1 MLFDTH
7 CHINF
12 ISFKEDGEEIIANFL
27 KENYALIIVG
37 SQESTSLRA
46 VEYANKFEHGVY
58 AAVGLHPIDLMEESE
73 ETVLIDGQP
82 YTFKNRYEEFDYQKY
97 KEMTLS
103 SDKVKAIGEV
113 GLDYY
118 NFAKFEVEKI
128 PGFKIKQEEALRGFI
143 KLAEEI
149 DLPIIFHCRGE
160 KHDPYGAYDR
170 LLEIIK
176 SEINSGRKIRG
187 VIHCFGGNLKQA
199 REFIEL
205 GFYVG
210 FTGIVTFKKGVEEL
224 KKIAQDIPLER
235 ILAETDAPFLAPEPY
250 RGKRCLPQHVESVV
264 KEIANLKG
272 LNFDEVSQVIL
283 QNSQDLFRV

>member
-7 CHINF
+7 CHLNF
-12 ISFKEDGEEIIANFL
+12 ISFKEDGDKIIADFL
-27 KENYALIIVG
+27 KNNYALLIVG
-37 SQESTSLRA
+37 SQESTSWRA
-46 VEYANKFEHGVY
+46 IEYAKKFKRGVY
-58 AAVGLHPIDLMEESE
+58 VAVGLHPIDLMEESE
-73 ETVLIDGQP
+73 ETVSIDGQP

-97 KEMTLS
+97 KKMALS

-118 NFAKFEVEKI
+118 YFDKFEIEKI
-128 PGFKIKQEEALRGFI
+128 PGFKVKQEEALRGFI

-149 DLPIIFHCRGE
+149 DLPIVFHCRGE
-160 KHDPYGAYDR
+160 KHDPYGAYDK
-170 LLEIIK
+170 LLEIVK
-176 SEINSGRKIRG
+176 SEINSGKKIRG

-205 GFYVG
+205 GFYIG

-224 KKIAQDIPLER
+224 KKIVQEITLER
-235 ILAETDAPFLAPEPY
+235 ILAETDAPFLSPEPY
-250 RGKRCLPQHVESVV
+250 RGKRCLPQYVEFVI
-264 KEIANLKG
+264 KEIANIKTLDYDK
-272 LNFDEVSQVIL
+272 VSQVIL